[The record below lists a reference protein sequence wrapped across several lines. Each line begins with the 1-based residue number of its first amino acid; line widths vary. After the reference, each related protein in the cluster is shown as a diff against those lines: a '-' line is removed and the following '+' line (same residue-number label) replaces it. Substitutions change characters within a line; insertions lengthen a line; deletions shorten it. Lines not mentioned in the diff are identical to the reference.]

1 VLMAAPPHPS
11 DRLRD
16 WTQYL
21 LHAAFL
27 LILVGTAARFVELN
41 TPRCWAIMSLS
52 VLLTAGYTAGMGRWE
67 RIRGGVWFGVLFVLW
82 MALLAVVP
90 PELTS
95 TFAWCG
101 VPLVCLAARVLD
113 RTRALAVLAVVT
125 VLLLGLG
132 TWRTVGF
139 QPDVVVAPVAAI
151 WAAAGLYRLQQR
163 DAEALR
169 AARHEADVLAE
180 RARIARDIHD
190 TLAQDIAGS
199 RMLLQAADRD
209 RARNP
214 ETAWARV
221 RAVTESLGANLTET
235 RRIIADLLPRAL
247 DGQDLTTA
255 LTDLC
260 DQVRRSG
267 ITTVFRVGGDVEPV
281 PSDTAITVLRV
292 AQGALGNV
300 RDHAEARSVWVSLE
314 RAGDWLTL
322 TVRDDGIGF
331 DPDHLV
337 TSPGRGFGL
346 VAIRERVGECGGT
359 LTVRSFPGGGTVLT
373 ATVDVALVTT

>member
-1 VLMAAPPHPS
+1 MAAPPHPP

-16 WTQYL
+16 WTQHL

-41 TPRCWAIMSLS
+41 TPRCWVIMSLS
-52 VLLTAGYTAGMGRWE
+52 VLLTAGYLAGMGLWE

-113 RTRALAVLAVVT
+113 RTRALAVLATVT

-132 TWRTVGF
+132 AWRTVGF

-267 ITTVFRVGGDVEPV
+267 VTTAFRVVGDVEPV

-300 RDHAEARSVWVSLE
+300 RDHAEARSVWVTLE

-346 VAIRERVGECGGT
+346 VAIRERVDECGGT
-359 LTVRSFPGGGTVLT
+359 FTVRSSPGAGTVLT
-373 ATVDVALVTT
+373 ATVGVALVTT